1 MCVFKKENSQSR
13 SSHMLSTS
21 FLTIVIRGVER
32 RHDYMFAYCI
42 FETNANRVLETLS
55 LNVLKI
61 VCISVTSH

>member
-1 MCVFKKENSQSR
+1 
-13 SSHMLSTS
+13 MLSTS